1 MKTIVSFIPG
11 RNILIIP
18 LLLAIAALAA
28 CGGGGSGLVVYKGRS
43 LELHAERPEVVQKVA
58 FMDGEG
64 RHRLIR
70 PRASNRQL
78 ALVKVTVVNR
88 TSTITPL
95 LIDSKAAELG
105 DRRGERI
112 KARDPFTESQVVDA
126 PDPEEGKYVPLLW
139 GNVELEKDFQVGGW
153 MVFDVPKGLTLGTLW
168 WNQADDIVADFIEY
182 TSRR

>member
-1 MKTIVSFIPG
+1 MKTIVSFILR

-18 LLLAIAALAA
+18 LVVAIAALAA
-28 CGGGGSGLVVYKGRS
+28 CGGGPEMVVYKGRS

-58 FMDGEG
+58 FMDSEG
-64 RHRLIR
+64 RHRVIR

-112 KARDPFTESQVVDA
+112 KARDPFTESQVVDT

-139 GNVELEKDFQVGGW
+139 GNVELQKDYQVGGW

-182 TSRR
+182 TRRR